1 MLSKGDERMKRCKFS
16 VILFAL
22 IVAAMAAVPC
32 VSAYQASSYGPEY
45 SNMNTMQSAINADA
59 ELDNMGYIST
69 AYYHSGIWFPNPTA
83 SDART
88 RMSNDNVFFFIGH
101 GGPGLIEFPDSSRVT
116 AQNTGA
122 SSHYLQ
128 GSTGELNDI
137 ILAVYMACNTGVTSS
152 VYGNLLGQSYSEG
165 IDQSI
170 GWTSNIDSGYSGYWS
185 DRFWYWADEGCS
197 PKIAA
202 QRATSDLYDI
212 SPYYYG
218 GMNNYLCNGN
228 NYCTMTIDPARAG
241 N

>member
-1 MLSKGDERMKRCKFS
+1 MNYMKKFRIR
-16 VILFAL
+16 VILPAL
-22 IVAAMAAVPC
+22 LLVAMAMVPIA
-32 VSAYQASSYGPEY
+32 SAYQASSYGPEY
-45 SNMNTMQSAINADA
+45 SNMNTMQTAINADA
-59 ELDNMGYIST
+59 ELDNMGYVST
-69 AYYHSGIWFPNPTA
+69 AYYHSGYLYPNPTA

-88 RMSNDNVFFFIGH
+88 RMSNDNVFFFAGH
-101 GGPGLIEFPDSSRVT
+101 GGAGLLEFPDSFI
-116 AQNTGA
+116 TGSDTGIYPHLA
-122 SSHYLQ
+122 GSSGQL
-128 GSTGELNDI
+128 SDVV
-137 ILAVYMACNTGVTSS
+137 LAVYMACNTGIPSGA
-152 VYGNLLGQSYSEG
+152 YGDLLGQSYAEG

-185 DRFWYWADEGCS
+185 DRFWYWADEGSS

-241 N
+241 Y